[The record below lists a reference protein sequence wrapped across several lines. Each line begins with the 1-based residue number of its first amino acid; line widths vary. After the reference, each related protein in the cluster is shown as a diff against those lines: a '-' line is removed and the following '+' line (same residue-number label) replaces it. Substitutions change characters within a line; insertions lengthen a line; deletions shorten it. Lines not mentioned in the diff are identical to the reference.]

1 MRTLIFAISA
11 IAFAAQAQ
19 QNQPKSAQGPRP
31 DPALS
36 KAFADSVGSWTCK
49 GKMTL
54 PKEMG
59 GGELDT
65 RSSMT
70 HQEGAER
77 LRVLRRVE
85 IGEEQGL
92 PRHVRED

>member
-1 MRTLIFAISA
+1 MRTLIFAVCA
-11 IAFAAQAQ
+11 IAIAAQAE

-70 HQEGAER
+70 IKKELNGFAYS
-77 LRVLRRVE
+77 
-85 IGEEQGL
+85 GEWKSEKNKAFPAMSGK
-92 PRHVRED
+92 